1 MGSQSSMCWGG
12 SEKGL
17 SVPNGINLVD
27 ANKESWFKRTF
38 SNPKVNIL
46 FEIEVVGSDQT
57 SATHWFSDGTI
68 YSKPGLNLK
77 DVLVMHVAQAK
88 KEKSKEYDAICRDSA
103 LDPTKTLIEVSYI
116 SNGSQFI
123 QNKYRSFKQMNISIE
138 SGIEYNVYLL
148 GRWIKLDS
156 NSSFAKERRSLVKS
170 SLSTTNSSY
179 HIRTLSTRESNEPL
193 SGQIKSDKL
202 LTERKKKREKSKR
215 LRSTKKGK
223 SSKKTKKSKS
233 KSKSRKKS
241 IKKTRSKNTTH

>member
-12 SEKGL
+12 SQKGL
-17 SVPNGINLVD
+17 SVPNGVNLVD

-38 SNPKVNIL
+38 SSPKLNIL
-46 FEIEVVGSDQT
+46 FEIEVMSGDQI
-57 SATHWFSDGTI
+57 SVTHWLSDSTI

-77 DVLVMHVAQAK
+77 DVLVMHVAQVK
-88 KEKSKEYDAICRDSA
+88 KEKSNEYDAICRDSA
-103 LDPTKTLIEVSYI
+103 LDPTKTWIEVSYV

-148 GRWIKLDS
+148 GRWIKLDA
-156 NSSFAKERRSLVKS
+156 NSAFAKERRSLVKS

-193 SGQIKSDKL
+193 SGQVKTDKL
-202 LTERKKKREKSKR
+202 LTEAKKEKSKR
-215 LRSTKKGK
+215 LRSPQKNKA
-223 SSKKTKKSKS
+223 SKKPKKSKS

-241 IKKTRSKNTTH
+241 SKKPRSKHSSH